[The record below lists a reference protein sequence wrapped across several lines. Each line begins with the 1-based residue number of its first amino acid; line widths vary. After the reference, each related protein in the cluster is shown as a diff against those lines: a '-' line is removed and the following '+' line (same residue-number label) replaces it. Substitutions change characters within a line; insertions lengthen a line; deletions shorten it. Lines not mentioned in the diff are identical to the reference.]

1 MAEQDPKP
9 EGIERLLGKWTP
21 KGLLRF
27 ARGGTGQAATLG
39 QRQVYILPTR
49 YGVLF
54 AGMLLAM
61 LAGSLNY
68 GSNLGFLYTFLLAG
82 IGLSTILE
90 TWRNLLG
97 LQVHGGRAEP
107 VFAGQEAW
115 FSIELENARRSQR
128 PGIELGRQGQTP
140 ELVDLP
146 PLGRVQVRLR
156 VSTQRRGVL
165 ALGRLTLATRY
176 PLGLLRAWGYVEIPL
191 DCLVYPRPIAGGT
204 LPPAPGEGL
213 DEQGDLGRGS
223 DDFAGLRPYNPG
235 DPPKHV
241 YWKAA
246 ARGGEL
252 LTKQFGGNRGETL
265 WLDWTEI
272 PFGDDETRLSVLCR
286 WVLLASEAGLSYG
299 LRLPGAEITPDNS
312 EQQRDR
318 CLATLARF
326 GQAQR

>member
-1 MAEQDPKP
+1 MARQDPKP
-9 EGIERLLGKWTP
+9 EGIQRLLGKWTP

-27 ARGGTGQAATLG
+27 ARGGAGQAATLG

-49 YGVLF
+49 YGLLF

-61 LAGSLNY
+61 LVGSLNY

-115 FSIELENARRSQR
+115 FNIELGNSRRSHR
-128 PGIELGRQGQTP
+128 PGIELGRQGQAP
-140 ELVDLP
+140 ELTDLP
-146 PLGRVQVRLR
+146 PLGRIQVGLR
-156 VSTQRRGVL
+156 VPTERRGVL
-165 ALGRLTLATRY
+165 TLGRLTLATRY

-191 DCLVYPRPIAGGT
+191 ECMVYPRPSAAGA
-204 LPPAPGEGL
+204 LPPAPGGGL
-213 DEQGDLGRGS
+213 DEQGDVGRGS
-223 DDFAGLRPYNPG
+223 DDFAGLRQYSPG

-265 WLDWTEI
+265 WLDWAEV
-272 PFGDDETRLSVLCR
+272 PFGDDETRLSLLCR
-286 WVLLASEAGLSYG
+286 WVLLASEAGLNYG
-299 LRLPGAEITPDNS
+299 LRLPGVEITPDNS
-312 EQQRDR
+312 ERQRAR

-326 GQAQR
+326 GVAQE

>member
-1 MAEQDPKP
+1 MARQDSRP

-21 KGLLRF
+21 EGLLRF
-27 ARGGTGQAATLG
+27 ARGGAGQAATLG

-49 YGVLF
+49 YGLLF

-61 LAGSLNY
+61 LIGSLNY

-82 IGLSTILE
+82 IGLSTMLE

-115 FSIELENARRSQR
+115 FSIELGNPRRSQR
-128 PGIELGRQGQTP
+128 PGIELGRRNQTP
-140 ELVDLP
+140 EFTDLP
-146 PLGRVQVRLR
+146 PLGRAQVRLR
-156 VSTQRRGVL
+156 VPTERRGVV

-191 DCLVYPRPIAGGT
+191 ECVVYPRPAASGA
-204 LPPAPGEGL
+204 LPPAPGVGL
-213 DEQGDLGRGS
+213 DEQGELGRGS
-223 DDFAGLRPYNPG
+223 DDFAGLRQYRPG

-265 WLDWTEI
+265 WLDWSEV
-272 PFGDDETRLSVLCR
+272 PGRDEEARLSLLCR
-286 WVLLASEAGLSYG
+286 WVLLASEAGIDYG
-299 LRLPGAEITPDNS
+299 LRLPGLEIGPENS
-312 EQQRDR
+312 EQQRSR
-318 CLATLARF
+318 CLGALARF
-326 GQAQR
+326 GVAER

>member
-1 MAEQDPKP
+1 MAQQDPKP

-27 ARGGTGQAATLG
+27 ARGGGGQAATLG

-61 LAGSLNY
+61 LVGSLNY

-115 FSIELENARRSQR
+115 FSIELGNARRSQR
-128 PGIELGRQGQTP
+128 PGIELGRQGQAP

-146 PLGRVQVRLR
+146 PLGRVHVRLR
-156 VSTQRRGVL
+156 VSTERRGVL

-191 DCLVYPRPIAGGT
+191 ECLVYPRPAAGAA

-213 DEQGDLGRGS
+213 EEQGDLGRGS

-235 DPPKHV
+235 DPPKQV

-252 LTKQFGGNRGETL
+252 LTKQFGGNRAETL
-265 WLDWTEI
+265 WLDWSEI
-272 PFGDDETRLSVLCR
+272 PVGDSETRLSMLCR

-299 LRLPGAEITPDNS
+299 LRLPGTEIAPGNS

-318 CLATLARF
+318 CLAALARF
-326 GQAQR
+326 GGTQG